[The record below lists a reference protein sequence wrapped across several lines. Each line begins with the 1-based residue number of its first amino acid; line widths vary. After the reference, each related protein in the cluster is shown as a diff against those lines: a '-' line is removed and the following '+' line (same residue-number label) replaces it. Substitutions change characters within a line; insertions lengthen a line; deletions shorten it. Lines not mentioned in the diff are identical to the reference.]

1 MTLHLRKMTL
11 LAAAFLPCL
20 GVAAVAAVESFDVR
34 LSPGPRLVGTR
45 ADISGSGHFR
55 VKLDGNA
62 LQLEGSYVGL
72 LGTPTGAHLLMGRAP
87 GVRGPKVADLTISPH
102 ASGELRGTFKLDARE
117 LAAFRK
123 GGLYI
128 EIDSA
133 EAPEGDLWGWIM
145 PPAQ

>member
-20 GVAAVAAVESFDVR
+20 SVAAVAAAESFDVR

-45 ADISGSGHFR
+45 ADSSGSGHFS
-55 VKLDGNA
+55 VKLNGSS
-62 LQLEGSYVGL
+62 LQLEGSYQGL
-72 LGTPTGAHLLMGRAP
+72 LGVPTSARLLMGSAP
-87 GVRGPKVADLTISPH
+87 GVRGPKVADLTVSSH
-102 ASGELRGTFKLDARE
+102 ADGELRGTVKLDARE

-145 PPAQ
+145 PPAE

>member
-1 MTLHLRKMTL
+1 MILHLRKMTFL
-11 LAAAFLPCL
+11 TVAFLPCL
-20 GVAAVAAVESFDVR
+20 SAAAIAAAESFDVR

-45 ADISGSGHFR
+45 ADSSGSGHFS
-55 VKLDGNA
+55 VKLNSSA
-62 LQLEGSYVGL
+62 LEVQGSYEGL
-72 LGTPTGAHLLMGRAP
+72 LGAPTSARLLMGSAP

-102 ASGELRGTFKLDARE
+102 ASGELRGTVKLDAKQ

-145 PPAQ
+145 PPAE